1 MNVRASSLP
10 IWSYPFLLALLGIV
24 LAVGHLSPPLQAGVA
39 LESLLFLAYLAFR
52 SRREPRESHAVA
64 NLLPLFPGHLLLLF
78 ALSLLPETKTYIVL
92 LWMIL
97 PAASLLY
104 DLVAGWA
111 GDWERARMSI
121 LATLYCIIW
130 AALFILLERV
140 IVLGRGLQGKDEIK
154 LIVVFGMV
162 GVIFLGLGVYRHWH
176 ASRLFK
182 E

>member
-1 MNVRASSLP
+1 MNAKASP
-10 IWSYPFLLALLGIV
+10 IPSWSYPLLLALLGIILV
-24 LAVGHLSPPLQAGVA
+24 VGHLSPPLQAGVA

-92 LWMIL
+92 LWMVL
-97 PAASLLY
+97 PAVSVLY
-104 DLVAGWA
+104 DVVAGWA

-130 AALFILLERV
+130 TALFILLERV
-140 IVLGRGLQGKDEIK
+140 ITLGRGLQGRDEIK
-154 LIVVFGMV
+154 LIVVFGVV

>member
-10 IWSYPFLLALLGIV
+10 IWSYPLLLALLGIV

>member
-1 MNVRASSLP
+1 MKTRTSSLP
-10 IWSYPFLLALLGIV
+10 TWSYPLLLALLGIV

-39 LESLLFLAYLAFR
+39 VESLLFLGYLAFR
-52 SRREPRESHAVA
+52 SRREPQESHAVA

-78 ALSLLPETKTYIVL
+78 ALSLLPETKTYTVF

-97 PAASLLY
+97 PAVSLLY
-104 DLVAGWA
+104 DVVARWE

-140 IVLGRGLQGKDEIK
+140 IVLGRGLQGRDEIK
-154 LIVVFGMV
+154 LIVVFGVV

>member
-1 MNVRASSLP
+1 MKTRASSIP
-10 IWSYPFLLALLGIV
+10 SWSYPLLLALLGII

-39 LESLLFLAYLAFR
+39 VESLLFLAYLALR
-52 SRREPRESHAVA
+52 ARREPQESHAVA

-97 PAASLLY
+97 PVVSVLY

-111 GDWERARMSI
+111 GDWERTRMSI

-140 IVLGRGLQGKDEIK
+140 IALGRGLQGREEIK

-176 ASRLFK
+176 ASKLFK

>member
-1 MNVRASSLP
+1 MNARASSLP
-10 IWSYPFLLALLGIV
+10 TWSYPLLLALLGII
-24 LAVGHLSPPLQAGVA
+24 LAVGRLSPPLQAGVA
-39 LESLLFLAYLAFR
+39 LESLLFLGYLAFR
-52 SRREPRESHAVA
+52 SRREPRKSHAVA

-78 ALSLLPETKTYIVL
+78 ALSLLPETKTYTVL

-97 PAASLLY
+97 PAASVIY
-104 DLVAGWA
+104 DVVAGWG
-111 GDWERARMSI
+111 GDWERTRMSI

-140 IVLGRGLQGKDEIK
+140 IVLGRGLQGRDEIK
-154 LIVVFGMV
+154 LIVVFGVV

>member
-1 MNVRASSLP
+1 MNARASSLP
-10 IWSYPFLLALLGIV
+10 TWSYPLLLALLGVV
-24 LAVGHLSPPLQAGVA
+24 LAIGHLPPVLQIGVA

-52 SRREPRESHAVA
+52 ARREPRERHAVA

-78 ALSLLPETKTYIVL
+78 ALSLLPETKTCIVL
-92 LWMIL
+92 LWMLL
-97 PAASLLY
+97 PAVSVLY
-104 DLVAGWA
+104 DVVAGWA

-130 AALFILLERV
+130 TALFTVLER
-140 IVLGRGLQGKDEIK
+140 IIALGRGLQGREETK
-154 LIVVFGMV
+154 LLVVFGVV

-176 ASRLFK
+176 VSKLFK